1 MDEVALVKA
10 DGGTHLQTPKFVNL
24 HSQLQARDAPPRATH
39 PPSHAPRFAPQPP
52 GGRVRRRGSTR
63 KSAS

>member
-39 PPSHAPRFAPQPP
+39 PPSHAPPLAPQLP

-63 KSAS
+63 KNAS